1 MIRLCEYKLVSA
13 AIQRS
18 GVAREIEQ
26 LLSPEGKGRP
36 RGLAVEVFL
45 AGAVLTA
52 SRSLP
57 LTFTNIYATLTR
69 ELSRS
74 LQNAIGVRVKDDP
87 VTMSRPISIRQVR
100 YVMEAIE
107 RRLVYSAESAPELDD
122 ALRDARR
129 ERFEGIIDQ
138 LIGATIPANY
148 AKAVSIAVDGS
159 GVESFAKSKRRAKDV
174 AGAASDELE
183 GEGEGEEDLADNERS
198 RYDYYSADPDART
211 GYRTRTY
218 DSKSIYNHGY
228 ELTAAVAV
236 PRVGGPDIG
245 PKLLLAMRVQPS
257 GTSVTTPAISTL
269 ERLLRRGFDIDE
281 VIADRGYSY
290 KKPKDWAEPLRALG
304 LAQVQDIHPADH
316 GPRDANG
323 VLLIDGVPHCERTP
337 EHLRN
342 ITRPAQ
348 LSVGLL
354 GSVATEAER
363 LVHARKVAEIERFNA
378 LIAERQQY
386 ASVRNQ
392 GAPEGAKDQAKAQYI
407 CAGRAGKLQCSSC
420 PLAADYPEGLP
431 VVVNPPTGPYA
442 PRSCSQ
448 ATTVVAG
455 AALIKLAQRDYWGS
469 PEWQVSYGR
478 RAHVESIFGNLR
490 NPSTQNIRRGFCR
503 VMGLIKTTLMLAV
516 EVMAANLRLVRE
528 WAARTGENSDPLH
541 EPFPEDFG
549 FEEIDAEGHVW
560 SVTTD
565 DPRPPGS

>member
-1 MIRLCEYKLVSA
+1 MIRLCEYRLVA
-13 AIQRS
+13 GTIQRS
-18 GVAREIEQ
+18 GVAREIER
-26 LLSPEGKGRP
+26 LLSPESKGRP
-36 RGLAVEVFL
+36 RGLSVEAFL

-57 LTFTNIYATLTR
+57 LTFTNIHATLTR

-74 LQNAIGVRVKDDP
+74 LQSAIGVRVKDNP
-87 VTMSRPISIRQVR
+87 TTTSRPISIRQVR
-100 YVMEAIE
+100 YLMGAIE
-107 RRLVYSAESAPELDD
+107 RRLVYTSASAPELDD

-148 AKAVSIAVDGS
+148 AKTVSIAVDGS

-174 AGAASDELE
+174 DGAASDELE
-183 GEGEGEEDLADNERS
+183 GEGDEGLSEKERS
-198 RYDYYSADPDART
+198 KYEYYSADPDALT

-218 DSKSIYNHGY
+218 DSKSKYNHGY

-257 GTSVTTPAISTL
+257 TTDVTTPAISTL
-269 ERLLRRGFDIDE
+269 EQLLSRGFDVDE

-323 VLLIDGVPHCERTP
+323 VLMIDGVPHCERTP
-337 EHLRN
+337 EHLRH

-348 LSVGLL
+348 LSVGPL
-354 GSVATEAER
+354 SPVATEAER
-363 LVHARKVAEIERFNA
+363 LVHARKVAEIERFNQ

-407 CAGRAGKLQCSSC
+407 CAGRAGKLQCASC

-431 VVVNPPTGPYA
+431 MVVDPPSGPYA

-469 PEWQVSYGR
+469 PEWQASYGR

-503 VMGLIKTTLMLAV
+503 VMGLIKTTLMLAF

-528 WAARTGENSDPLH
+528 WAKRTGENSDPLH
-541 EPFPEDFG
+541 EPFPEDHG
-549 FEEIDAEGHVW
+549 FEEIDAEGNVRVA
-560 SVTTD
+560 SPD
-565 DPRPPGS
+565 DLSPPDS

>member
-1 MIRLCEYKLVSA
+1 MIRLCEYRLVA
-13 AIQRS
+13 GAIQRS
-18 GVAREIEQ
+18 GVAREIER

-36 RGLAVEVFL
+36 RGLSVEVFL

-69 ELSRS
+69 ELSSS

-87 VTMSRPISIRQVR
+87 ATTSRPITIRQVR

-107 RRLVYSAESAPELDD
+107 RRLGYTSASAPELDD

-183 GEGEGEEDLADNERS
+183 GEGEEDLADNERS
-198 RYDYYSADPDART
+198 KYDYYSADPDART

-236 PRVGGPDIG
+236 PRVNGEDIG

-257 GTSVTTPAISTL
+257 GPDVTTPAISSL
-269 ERLLRRGFDIDE
+269 EQLLGRGFDIDE
-281 VIADRGYSY
+281 VIADRGFSY

-323 VLLIDGVPHCERTP
+323 VLMIDGVPHCEKTP
-337 EHLRN
+337 EHLRR

-348 LSVGLL
+348 LSVGELRADA
-354 GSVATEAER
+354 SEAER
-363 LVHARKVAEIERFNA
+363 LVHARKVAEIGRFNE
-378 LIAERQQY
+378 LIAERQRY

-392 GAPEGAKDQAKAQYI
+392 GPLKGAKDQAKAQYI
-407 CAGRAGKLQCSSC
+407 CAGRAGKLQCALC
-420 PLAADYPEGLP
+420 PYAADYPEGLP
-431 VVVNPPTGPYA
+431 VIANPPSGPYLPA
-442 PRSCSQ
+442 SCSQ
-448 ATTVVAG
+448 ATRVVDG
-455 AALIKLAQRDYWGS
+455 AALIKLAQRDYGAAPS
-469 PEWQVSYGR
+469 GR
-478 RAHVESIFGNLR
+478 PRTADGPTSRASSGTCPTR
-490 NPSTQNIRRGFCR
+490 APRTSG
-503 VMGLIKTTLMLAV
+503 
-516 EVMAANLRLVRE
+516 AA
-528 WAARTGENSDPLH
+528 
-541 EPFPEDFG
+541 
-549 FEEIDAEGHVW
+549 
-560 SVTTD
+560 SVA
-565 DPRPPGS
+565 SWV